1 MVGAEIAMFMNTVR
15 KADLNITTAEWVGL
29 ASRTETPVARTRA
42 LLACKDPVALD
53 YHASKYVLYPNSDM
67 WLHNPD
73 NPESPLN
80 QYLTKCAEHG
90 GGEINESKVDVKS
103 WDFKTGRLQ
112 EDNELVVKGEREW
125 GRDLKTLIKYFYLRY
140 FWYG

>member
-1 MVGAEIAMFMNTVR
+1 MVGAEIAMFMNTIR

-125 GRDLKTLIKYFYLRY
+125 GRDLKTLIKYFI
-140 FWYG
+140 